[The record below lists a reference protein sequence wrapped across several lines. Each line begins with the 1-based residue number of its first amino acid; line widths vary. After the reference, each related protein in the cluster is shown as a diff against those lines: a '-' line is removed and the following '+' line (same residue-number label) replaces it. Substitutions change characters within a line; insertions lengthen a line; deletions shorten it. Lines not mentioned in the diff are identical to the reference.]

1 MKPSSETENLFTVLR
16 QSAKPKPV
24 SAIERLIEDAPDR
37 DLCRINAL
45 AFAARHKLDE
55 EDVIA
60 TFLHGARLGIFDMSW
75 NILCP
80 ACGGI
85 LDSGATLKTVKQAE
99 YTCVL
104 CAEGC
109 EPTLDEIVEVTF
121 TISPRVRRIAAHDP
135 GTLPCIEYYR
145 QIFWSSGVD
154 LPDDDTLAKWVKE
167 TTLDALE
174 LSAGDK
180 AALSLQLPEGYVIVF
195 DPVLHMSQHIE
206 VKGEPTRESQ
216 WQLKGGRVM
225 QVDISPGYRRI
236 RIATKDAQERIKGR
250 GRVCI
255 EQRVSQTRLAD
266 LTNGQVLSLVASV
279 AEAQFPV
286 PRLEI
291 IAKLAHLTLQSN
303 IEEHIPVGKLLVSG
317 AGVINA
323 TKPDA
328 SSHRD
333 WDSVDS
339 QSRIP
344 YGERIKR
351 ILDWHADAGGAKSYG
366 SSRSLKW
373 VRRKRNSRQG
383 CIEKRSRNFEIGK
396 YRQVLVAQIA
406 GERAV
411 ERLAIRRWQR
421 WRESR
426 EVKEQVVPI
435 PGCTVYNAGYR
446 KWIGI
451 KWRRRDVRSTMR
463 FRSVRAETQS
473 ANQTFT
479 VHSAREIPAA
489 NVESSKWNKI
499 AVA

>member
-1 MKPSSETENLFTVLR
+1 MILAAERKRHWSR
-16 QSAKPKPV
+16 RKIKQI
-24 SAIERLIEDAPDR
+24 AINR
-37 DLCRINAL
+37 
-45 AFAARHKLDE
+45 
-55 EDVIA
+55 
-60 TFLHGARLGIFDMSW
+60 G
-75 NILCP
+75 
-80 ACGGI
+80 
-85 LDSGATLKTVKQAE
+85 
-99 YTCVL
+99 
-104 CAEGC
+104 
-109 EPTLDEIVEVTF
+109 
-121 TISPRVRRIAAHDP
+121 VR
-135 GTLPCIEYYR
+135 
-145 QIFWSSGVD
+145 
-154 LPDDDTLAKWVKE
+154 
-167 TTLDALE
+167 
-174 LSAGDK
+174 
-180 AALSLQLPEGYVIVF
+180 
-195 DPVLHMSQHIE
+195 
-206 VKGEPTRESQ
+206 Q

-339 QSRIP
+339 QSCIP

-366 SSRSLKW
+366 SSRSLKR

-411 ERLAIRRWQR
+411 ERLPVGRWKR

-435 PGCTVYNAGYR
+435 ARCTVYNAGYR
-446 KWIGI
+446 TRGSI
-451 KWRRRDVRSTMR
+451 KRRGRDVRSRMR
-463 FRSVRAETQS
+463 CRSVRAEKQTG
-473 ANQTFT
+473 NQTFT

-499 AVA
+499 AVTGNVAVTAEQATRALIEIGDHHDVGFVITRAGFQPRFPFTHIVGTAEVCVAVRATDLQATEFVDQEEVNHTGHGICSVHRRSAILQDIDVIDHGERNQLDVVATEY

>member
-1 MKPSSETENLFTVLR
+1 MILAAERKRHWSR
-16 QSAKPKPV
+16 RKIKQI
-24 SAIERLIEDAPDR
+24 AINR
-37 DLCRINAL
+37 
-45 AFAARHKLDE
+45 
-55 EDVIA
+55 
-60 TFLHGARLGIFDMSW
+60 
-75 NILCP
+75 
-80 ACGGI
+80 
-85 LDSGATLKTVKQAE
+85 
-99 YTCVL
+99 
-104 CAEGC
+104 
-109 EPTLDEIVEVTF
+109 
-121 TISPRVRRIAAHDP
+121 
-135 GTLPCIEYYR
+135 
-145 QIFWSSGVD
+145 GV
-154 LPDDDTLAKWVKE
+154 
-167 TTLDALE
+167 
-174 LSAGDK
+174 
-180 AALSLQLPEGYVIVF
+180 
-195 DPVLHMSQHIE
+195 
-206 VKGEPTRESQ
+206 SQ

-351 ILDWHADAGGAKSYG
+351 ILDWHADAGGAKAYG
-366 SSRSLKW
+366 GSRSVKW
-373 VRRKRNSRQG
+373 IRRKRNSRQR

-396 YRQVLVAQIA
+396 YGQVFVAQVA

-411 ERLAIRRWQR
+411 ERLTVRRRKR

-426 EVKEQVVPI
+426 KVKEQVVPI
-435 PGCTVYNAGYR
+435 PRRTVYDARYR

-451 KWRRRDVRSTMR
+451 KRRGLAVRSRMRRRA
-463 FRSVRAETQS
+463 VRAEE
-473 ANQTFT
+473 QTGDQT
-479 VHSAREIPAA
+479 RARDSTGKIPT
-489 NVESSKWNKI
+489 
-499 AVA
+499 

>member
-1 MKPSSETENLFTVLR
+1 MILAAERKRHWSR
-16 QSAKPKPV
+16 RKIKQI
-24 SAIERLIEDAPDR
+24 AINR
-37 DLCRINAL
+37 
-45 AFAARHKLDE
+45 
-55 EDVIA
+55 
-60 TFLHGARLGIFDMSW
+60 
-75 NILCP
+75 
-80 ACGGI
+80 
-85 LDSGATLKTVKQAE
+85 
-99 YTCVL
+99 
-104 CAEGC
+104 
-109 EPTLDEIVEVTF
+109 
-121 TISPRVRRIAAHDP
+121 
-135 GTLPCIEYYR
+135 
-145 QIFWSSGVD
+145 GV
-154 LPDDDTLAKWVKE
+154 
-167 TTLDALE
+167 
-174 LSAGDK
+174 
-180 AALSLQLPEGYVIVF
+180 
-195 DPVLHMSQHIE
+195 
-206 VKGEPTRESQ
+206 SQ

-255 EQRVSQTRLAD
+255 QQRVSQTRLAD

-317 AGVINA
+317 AGVVNA

-328 SSHRD
+328 GSHRD

-344 YGERIKR
+344 YSERIKR

-373 VRRKRNSRQG
+373 IRRKRNSRQG

-396 YRQVLVAQIA
+396 YGQVFVAQVA

-411 ERLAIRRWQR
+411 ERLAIRRRKR

-435 PGCTVYNAGYR
+435 PRRTIYNAGYR

-451 KWRRRDVRSTMR
+451 KRRRLAVRSRMR
-463 FRSVRAETQS
+463 RRSVRAEK
-473 ANQTFT
+473 QTRDQT
-479 VHSAREIPAA
+479 RARDSTGEIPAA

-499 AVA
+499 AVTGNVAVTAEHATTALIEIRDHHDVGLVIARAGFQPRFPFTHIVGTAEVCVPVRATNLQPTELVDQEEVDHTSDSIGSVHS

>member
-1 MKPSSETENLFTVLR
+1 
-16 QSAKPKPV
+16 
-24 SAIERLIEDAPDR
+24 
-37 DLCRINAL
+37 
-45 AFAARHKLDE
+45 
-55 EDVIA
+55 
-60 TFLHGARLGIFDMSW
+60 
-75 NILCP
+75 
-80 ACGGI
+80 
-85 LDSGATLKTVKQAE
+85 
-99 YTCVL
+99 
-104 CAEGC
+104 
-109 EPTLDEIVEVTF
+109 
-121 TISPRVRRIAAHDP
+121 
-135 GTLPCIEYYR
+135 
-145 QIFWSSGVD
+145 
-154 LPDDDTLAKWVKE
+154 
-167 TTLDALE
+167 
-174 LSAGDK
+174 
-180 AALSLQLPEGYVIVF
+180 
-195 DPVLHMSQHIE
+195 
-206 VKGEPTRESQ
+206 
-216 WQLKGGRVM
+216 M
-225 QVDISPGYRRI
+225 QVYVSPGYRRI
-236 RIATKDAQERIKGR
+236 RIAPEEAEERIEGC
-250 GRVCI
+250 GRVRI
-255 EQRVSQTRLAD
+255 QQRVSQTRLAD
-266 LTNGQVLSLVASV
+266 LAYGQVLPLVASV
-279 AEAQFPV
+279 TEAQFPV
-286 PRLEI
+286 PSLEV

-396 YRQVLVAQIA
+396 YRQVLAAQIA

-411 ERLAIRRWQR
+411 ERLAIRRRKR

-446 KWIGI
+446 TRGSI
-451 KWRRRDVRSTMR
+451 KRRGRDVRSRMR
-463 FRSVRAETQS
+463 RRSVRAEKQTG
-473 ANQTFT
+473 NQTFT